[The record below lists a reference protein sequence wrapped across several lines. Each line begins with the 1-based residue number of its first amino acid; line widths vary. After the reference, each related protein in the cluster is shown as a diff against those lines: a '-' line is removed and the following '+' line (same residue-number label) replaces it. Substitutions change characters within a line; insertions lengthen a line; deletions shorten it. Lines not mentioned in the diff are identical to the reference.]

1 MTRSQIMQYDVICVL
16 DPELYQ
22 VQILS
27 MSMHFSL
34 YSQNQINEKSIWEA

>member
-1 MTRSQIMQYDVICVL
+1 MPRSQIMQCDVVCVL

-22 VQILS
+22 VQILP

-34 YSQNQINEKSIWEA
+34 YSQNQINEESVWEA